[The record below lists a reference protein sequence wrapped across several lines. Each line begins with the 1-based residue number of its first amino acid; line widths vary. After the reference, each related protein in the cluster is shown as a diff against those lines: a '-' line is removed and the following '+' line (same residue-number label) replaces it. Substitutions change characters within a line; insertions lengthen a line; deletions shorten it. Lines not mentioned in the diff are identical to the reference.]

1 MPEAEEDRQQEGQRQ
16 RVEGIEEGRAA
27 HDDARPH
34 VPARERHA
42 LEPRDQRRACAPL
55 PTLPLEG
62 GGNYLAGSDQMK
74 SPRFFTVVPAQATR
88 LYLHCRPPAAQPP
101 LSG

>member
-16 RVEGIEEGRAA
+16 RVEGIEERRAA

-42 LEPRDQRRACAPL
+42 LEPRDQRRACTPL
-55 PTLPLEG
+55 PALPLEG
-62 GGNYLAGSDQMK
+62 GGNYLASADQMK
-74 SPRFFTVVPAQATR
+74 SPRLFTVVPSPPTR
-88 LYLHCRPPAAQPP
+88 LYRHGRPRAGPP
-101 LSG
+101 V